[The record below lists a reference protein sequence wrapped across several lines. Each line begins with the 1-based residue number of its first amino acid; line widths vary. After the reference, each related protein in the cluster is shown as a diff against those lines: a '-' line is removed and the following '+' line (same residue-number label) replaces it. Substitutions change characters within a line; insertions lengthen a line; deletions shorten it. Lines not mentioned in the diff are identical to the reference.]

1 MKRKVEREREKGEMG
16 RERLKEEVERVREA
30 KGRWGESETGEM
42 GGSKQTANNVPNLA
56 NKHTTVCTG
65 R

>member
-1 MKRKVEREREKGEMG
+1 MG
-16 RERLKEEVERVREA
+16 RERLKEEVELVRDA
-30 KGRWGESETGEM
+30 QGRWGESETGEM
-42 GGSKQTANNVPNLA
+42 GGSKQTANDAPNLA